1 MTGQPTTRDIAVR
14 FEHVDVVFGGRE
26 REALARL
33 DRGED
38 RETIQR
44 ETGAI
49 VGVADANLA
58 VAEGEISVLM
68 GLSGSG
74 KSSLLRCVNGLN
86 RVSRGRV
93 LVSLD
98 GEEIDVASCRP
109 ADLKRLRGSGV
120 AMVFQQ
126 FALLPWRTVAQNVGF
141 GLEVNGRSKAEI
153 DRVVAEKLALVGLSD
168 WAGAYGHELSG
179 GMQQRVG
186 LARAFAMDA
195 PILLM
200 DEPFSALDPL
210 IRSKL
215 QDELVQLQKELKK
228 TILFVSH
235 DLDEAMKIGDR
246 ISIMESGRIVQTG
259 TPEDI
264 ALAPANAYVAEFVAH
279 MNPVN
284 VLRGQSLMTP
294 LEALTRLRDG
304 RLVAEPGS
312 GVTLEIAEDG
322 AVAGARIDGRGPAP
336 VRIWEGEASHAVA
349 SPADAVV
356 VVSPDVTLREAMEI
370 RRLTGA
376 ILVVAKDGRALGV
389 LGEKELYDGVLGAT
403 ERPEPAADPREGTS
417 SAA

>member
-1 MTGQPTTRDIAVR
+1 MSRKIAVR
-14 FEHVDVVFGGRE
+14 FEHVDLVFGGRE
-26 REALARL
+26 REALALL
-33 DRGED
+33 DKGCD

-44 ETGAI
+44 ETGA
-49 VGVADANLA
+49 VLGVADANLE

-86 RVSRGRV
+86 TVSRGRV

-98 GEEIDVASCRP
+98 GEEIDVANCRP
-109 ADLKRLRGSGV
+109 ADLKRLRGKGV

-153 DRVVAEKLALVGLSD
+153 ARVVEEKLALVGLSD
-168 WAGAYGHELSG
+168 WANAYGHELSG

-246 ISIMESGRIVQTG
+246 ISIMEGGRIVQTG
-259 TPEDI
+259 SPEDI
-264 ALAPANAYVAEFVAH
+264 ALNPANAYVAEFVAH

-294 LEALTRLRDG
+294 LEALARLRDG
-304 RLVAEPGS
+304 RVVAGGEG
-312 GVTLEIAEDG
+312 GVTLKLGADG
-322 AVAGARIDGRGPAP
+322 ALAGAAVEGRGPAAIHVYDGAQP
-336 VRIWEGEASHAVA
+336 IDCAGG
-349 SPADAVV
+349 AVV
-356 VVSPDVTLREAMEI
+356 VVPPDVTLREAIEI
-370 RRLTGA
+370 RRRTGA
-376 ILVVAKDGRALGV
+376 LLVVAKDGRAIGV
-389 LGEKELYDGVLGAT
+389 LGEKELYDGVLGASERSAT
-403 ERPEPAADPREGTS
+403 EEPEAGEGAS

>member
-1 MTGQPTTRDIAVR
+1 MMGDPMTRKIAVR
-14 FEHVDVVFGGRE
+14 FEHVDLVFGPKQ
-26 REALARL
+26 REALALL
-33 DRGED
+33 DRGCD
-38 RETIQR
+38 RETIQK

-49 VGVADANLA
+49 LGVADANLE

-86 RVSRGRV
+86 PVSRGRV
-93 LVSLD
+93 IVCVD
-98 GEEIDVASCRP
+98 GEEIDVAACRP
-109 ADLKRLRGSGV
+109 ADLKRLRGKGV

-246 ISIMESGRIVQTG
+246 ISIMEGGRIVQTG

-264 ALAPANAYVAEFVAH
+264 ALKPANAYVAEFVAH

-284 VLRGQSLMTP
+284 VLRGRSLMTP
-294 LEALTRLRDG
+294 LEALARLRDG
-304 RLVAEPGS
+304 RVVAGPGG
-312 GVTLEIAEDG
+312 GVTLRLGDDG
-322 AVAGARIDGRGPAP
+322 ALSGAAVDGKGPSPIHVYDGVEGLDPAGG
-336 VRIWEGEASHAVA
+336 
-349 SPADAVV
+349 AVV
-356 VVSPDVTLREAMEI
+356 VVQPDITLREAMEI
-370 RRLTGA
+370 RRRTGA
-376 ILVVAKDGRALGV
+376 LLVVEQDGRAIGV
-389 LGEKELYDGVLGAT
+389 LGEKELYDGVLGAAEGVQET
-403 ERPEPAADPREGTS
+403 PGSESTAA
-417 SAA
+417 